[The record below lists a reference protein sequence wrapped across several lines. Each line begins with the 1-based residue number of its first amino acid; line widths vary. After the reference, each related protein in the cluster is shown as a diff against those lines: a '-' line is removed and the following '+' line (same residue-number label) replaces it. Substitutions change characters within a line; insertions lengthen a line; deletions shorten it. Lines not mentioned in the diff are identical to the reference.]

1 MSTDYLA
8 PNVRDA
14 LDIAYAT
21 VRARRPDTGGTLAT
35 LKAAK
40 AANDDRAAAI
50 VTFLAD
56 CEVREYTDTDVALAM
71 LAELYAHLTGETS
84 TNAVGAARARML
96 RDSWAA
102 GYVEPDPDDLLDQ
115 QNDRDAEGG

>member
-71 LAELYAHLTGETS
+71 LAELYAHLTGKH
-84 TNAVGAARARML
+84 VGAAVRAEVADMEAARSSKAHAHAAAEQSWREL
-96 RDSWAA
+96 R
-102 GYVEPDPDDLLDQ
+102 
-115 QNDRDAEGG
+115 RGG